1 MIPRPVVTLV
11 VLVLLG
17 VVVVDVGAQLVV
29 EGHTASPELNLPII
43 ALIAAVVTGS
53 KGPKPDAPPAPVAP
67 APAPEPTAPPPPGRH
82 RGEEDT

>member
-1 MIPRPVVTLV
+1 MIPRPVVVIV

-29 EGHTASPELNLPII
+29 PDHQASPELNLPII

-53 KGPKPDAPPAPVAP
+53 KGPKPDAPAAATPPD
-67 APAPEPTAPPPPGRH
+67 PEPERAAPRPAGRH
-82 RGEEDT
+82 RGEGDA